1 MTAGSPILNPAP
13 TPNTAQ
19 FQEERVKTHKQF
31 TVTGSKLPME
41 VTETH
46 RIPSGPT
53 PHFSEEETKA
63 RNRSDLPKATAS
75 GSPGW
80 EALRLK
86 RLPHLLHQHIR
97 PSAHCPSLPCSLPGS
112 PLPTL
117 LVMVWLCSRVTALF
131 TAKDSSSWHHDLS
144 RAHSG
149 FSRRRVTWLTKVPVS
164 KRRNPKRMT
173 NTETWDLPQAQT
185 RGPRQRC
192 LMLLLKSIQS
202 CYAKMSSI

>member
-1 MTAGSPILNPAP
+1 M
-13 TPNTAQ
+13 
-19 FQEERVKTHKQF
+19 
-31 TVTGSKLPME
+31 GSKLPME

-46 RIPSGPT
+46 RIPGLRNSPSGPT

-75 GSPGW
+75 GSPAWG
-80 EALRLK
+80 ALRLK
-86 RLPHLLHQHIR
+86 RLPHLPHLLHQHIR
-97 PSAHCPSLPCSLPGS
+97 PSADCPSLPCSLPGS

-131 TAKDSSSWHHDLS
+131 TATDSSSWHHDLS

-173 NTETWDLPQAQT
+173 NTETWDMPRHKPGTPGTDASRSYLKVINAAMPKCPQPNFSFHLRNST
-185 RGPRQRC
+185 GGGEECR
-192 LMLLLKSIQS
+192 
-202 CYAKMSSI
+202 